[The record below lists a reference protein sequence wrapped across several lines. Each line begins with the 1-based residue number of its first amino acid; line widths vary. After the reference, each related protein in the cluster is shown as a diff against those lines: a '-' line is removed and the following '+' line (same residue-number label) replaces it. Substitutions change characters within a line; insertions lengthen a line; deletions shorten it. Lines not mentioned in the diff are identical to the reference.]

1 MIEDRGTVKV
11 SVNELKRLYTDLSE
25 KRRALNIIKAALI
38 DMGNIELASVLD
50 DYNLTCEM
58 SVKSGT
64 INVSKGKKL
73 KVQFSTTS
81 SYGGNFAFANPS
93 KIQLWFRSNHHRFRC
108 RSLLRFLQINK

>member
-25 KRRALNIIKAALI
+25 KSRALNIIKAALI

-58 SVKSGT
+58 DCLRRLFIPKSLG
-64 INVSKGKKL
+64 
-73 KVQFSTTS
+73 
-81 SYGGNFAFANPS
+81 
-93 KIQLWFRSNHHRFRC
+93 
-108 RSLLRFLQINK
+108 LLCNEHKD